1 MDLQDLFYQYFCSTG
16 GYTPE
21 STAAFAITLIIFVY
35 LIYKILKGLE
45 IKFDRRLGLAIS
57 PFIILGSS
65 IRVLKDAEILTC
77 CVFQTPGIYFLTF
90 SITFLTLIISIII
103 QRKKGIPYFKTMFLI
118 GLILV
123 SPVLGILKYRN
134 FIGVA
139 YVLLWFIPWIVIL
152 KVIPWLSEN
161 KVVTGIHMF
170 DATTTFVSLNYFGFY
185 EQHVLPRYIIE
196 LFGTP
201 FSFIILKFVVIVSI
215 LLLIDNFSDDKEFNN
230 YIKLIIAILG
240 ASTGTRDFLRL
251 FWLT

>member
-1 MDLQDLFYQYFCSTG
+1 MDLQYLLYQYFCSTG

-21 STAAFAITLIIFVY
+21 STTAFAITLIIFVY
-35 LIYKILKGLE
+35 LIYKVLNKLKVK
-45 IKFDRRLGLAIS
+45 IDKRLGLAIS

-65 IRVLKDAEILTC
+65 IRVLKDAGILTA

-90 SITFLTLIISIII
+90 GITFLILIISIIL

-139 YVLLWFIPWIVIL
+139 YILIWFIPWIVIL
-152 KVIPWLSEN
+152 KAIPWLSEN
-161 KVVTGIHMF
+161 KVITGVHMF
-170 DATTTFVSLNYFGFY
+170 DATTTFVSLNYFGYY

-201 FSFIILKFVVIVSI
+201 FSFIILKFIVIVSI
-215 LLLIDNFSDDKEFNN
+215 LLLIDNFSDDREFNN
-230 YIKLIIAILG
+230 YIKLIIGILG
-240 ASTGTRDFLRL
+240 ASTGTRDFIRL
-251 FWLT
+251 FYLT